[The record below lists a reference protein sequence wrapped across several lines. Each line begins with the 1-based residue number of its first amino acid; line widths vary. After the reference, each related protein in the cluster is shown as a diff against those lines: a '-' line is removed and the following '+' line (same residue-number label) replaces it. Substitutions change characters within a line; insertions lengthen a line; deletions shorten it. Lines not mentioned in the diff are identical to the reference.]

1 MISSLYECASY
12 YPYSTFQG
20 LLNIV
25 FPNTGCIAMYRN
37 AIKWS
42 FSVITWIKKSYHT
55 KVNLPENND
64 LMCIL
69 NHIEIDPTKEYP
81 QFPLAF
87 QSKKHK
93 TNKRILCGLK
103 WKGQVKRVLTYSCS
117 CKLFPFLL
125 RLCSLTIPESSC
137 VDTKNHVITHNN
149 SDLRLDFCNGTTLH
163 RANLEVDRHIPD
175 KFLSLFV
182 AMWTGIRIVAEV
194 NE

>member
-1 MISSLYECASY
+1 
-12 YPYSTFQG
+12 
-20 LLNIV
+20 
-25 FPNTGCIAMYRN
+25 MYRN
-37 AIKWS
+37 GIKWS
-42 FSVITWIKKSYHT
+42 FSAITWIKKNYHNQ
-55 KVNLPENND
+55 VNLTWKQQSYVYNKLHWNRSHKRVTT
-64 LMCIL
+64 I
-69 NHIEIDPTKEYP
+69 
-81 QFPLAF
+81 PLAF
-87 QSKKHK
+87 QSKKHI
-93 TNKRILCGLK
+93 TNKRVRCGLK